1 MDQREFLEELKRNLG
16 EGLSNSE
23 ARERCFVEISKN
35 PGNKFARLLLAKLFY
50 LDSYEEFAVR
60 ELIELTRR
68 FPSPSL
74 EALLKSFGPIAAQF
88 NNGTSGDLKP
98 STHGELD
105 FDFSIFDE
113 EPVEK

>member
-1 MDQREFLEELKRNLG
+1 MEHQKFIEELKTSLKS
-16 EGLSNSE
+16 GLSNAE
-23 ARERCFVEISKN
+23 ARERCFSEVSKN
-35 PGNKFARLLLAKLFY
+35 PSNKFARLLLAKLFY

-60 ELIELTRR
+60 ELVELTRR

-74 EALLKSFGPIAAQF
+74 EALIKSFGPFATQF
-88 NNGTSGDLKP
+88 SSTASKELAP

-113 EPVEK
+113 DEK

>member
-1 MDQREFLEELKRNLG
+1 MDNRKFLDQLKTRLS
-16 EGLSNSE
+16 EGMSNAD
-23 ARERCFVEISKN
+23 ARERCIAEVSKN

-74 EALLKSFGPIAAQF
+74 EALIKSFGPFAGQF
-88 NNGTSGDLKP
+88 RSQASDDLRP

-113 EPVEK
+113 KE